1 MNQWNRPKPKYGWSH
16 RFHLQKEIQKES
28 LACVGL
34 LSNSPKQTY
43 FPLNFF
49 LQSLFIQ
56 EHFKISFY
64 HLTSEIIRRK
74 FGVWGFIRT
83 AKHTKMFAL
92 FNFSL
97 YCSVN
102 ARLGFVVL
110 FFMSVVWFGCV
121 PASGGGYH
129 GTTVGWHC
137 DFDDLI
143 SPCFW
148 LWIMRLNINLT
159 DYCRVF
165 VEDVMRE
172 C

>member
-1 MNQWNRPKPKYGWSH
+1 M
-16 RFHLQKEIQKES
+16 
-28 LACVGL
+28 GL

-43 FPLNFF
+43 FSLNFF

-83 AKHTKMFAL
+83 AKHTKMFTL

-97 YCSVN
+97 YCSVK
-102 ARLGFVVL
+102 ARLGFVVF
-110 FFMSVVWFGCV
+110 FFMSVVWFGYV
-121 PASGGGYH
+121 PASVGGCH
-129 GTTVGWHC
+129 GTIVGWHS

-143 SPCFW
+143 SPSVSDF
-148 LWIMRLNINLT
+148 
-159 DYCRVF
+159 
-165 VEDVMRE
+165 E
-172 C
+172 

>member
-1 MNQWNRPKPKYGWSH
+1 MNQWNRPKPKYCWSH
-16 RFHLQKEIQKES
+16 RFHLQKDIQKES

-43 FPLNFF
+43 FSLNFF

-83 AKHTKMFAL
+83 AKHTKMFTL

-97 YCSVN
+97 YCSVK
-102 ARLGFVVL
+102 ARLGFVVF
-110 FFMSVVWFGCV
+110 FFMSVVWFGYV
-121 PASGGGYH
+121 PASVGGCH
-129 GTTVGWHC
+129 GTIVGWHS

-143 SPCFW
+143 SPSVSDF
-148 LWIMRLNINLT
+148 
-159 DYCRVF
+159 
-165 VEDVMRE
+165 E
-172 C
+172 